1 MAQSY
6 RECMATQAKT
16 SGKTAQSRSRADKD
30 EIVESY
36 SDILTELRLLTTV
49 SILLFG
55 FLLATARSDLSDVEK
70 WLLFTALVSVATATA
85 MFVLPILYHRTQFPY
100 GDWEKF
106 QVRAHGFMRVGF
118 PAFGLGFYLSLVV
131 GTWEQV
137 GEGAFAVATIPI
149 VIAALALLFRRQLSG
164 EE

>member
-1 MAQSY
+1 
-6 RECMATQAKT
+6 MATRTKSPDKTTRARSQA
-16 SGKTAQSRSRADKD
+16 QQD

-49 SILLFG
+49 SMLLFG
-55 FLLATARSDLSDVEK
+55 FLLATARSNLSDTEK
-70 WLLFTALVSVATATA
+70 WLLFSALVAVATASA
-85 MFVLPILYHRTQFPY
+85 LFVLPILYHRAQFPY
-100 GDWEKF
+100 DDWEKF
-106 QVRAHGFMRVGF
+106 QVRAHGFMRAGF

-137 GEGAFAVATIPI
+137 GEVAFAVATIPV